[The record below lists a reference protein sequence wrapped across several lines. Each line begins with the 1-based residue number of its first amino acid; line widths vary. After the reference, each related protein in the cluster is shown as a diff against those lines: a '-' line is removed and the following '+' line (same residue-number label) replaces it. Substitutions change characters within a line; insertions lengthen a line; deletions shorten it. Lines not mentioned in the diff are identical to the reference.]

1 MVRYISMLLFIG
13 LVWGQALHFKN
24 NSNETIKIKTGEKL
38 QINDNKYTLLKTDYS
53 KQYVIVKKHNS
64 SIQDVIVNKHNS
76 SIQDTLRFDS
86 VVSFKYYEKSF
97 ASSVLKGTAYGAF
110 FGAAGGV
117 IDGEM
122 FHSIVFSIW
131 FGGIGSIGGAIYG
144 ILNPIASE
152 EIILEKDGWYI
163 SN

>member
-1 MVRYISMLLFIG
+1 MKHLLTVTLLLG

-24 NSNETIKIKTGEKL
+24 NSNETIKIKTGEEL

-53 KQYVIVKKHNS
+53 KQYVLVKKYNS
-64 SIQDVIVNKHNS
+64 KIQETLAFNSI
-76 SIQDTLRFDS
+76 
-86 VVSFKYYEKSF
+86 VSFRYYEKSF
-97 ASSVLKGTAYGAF
+97 TSSVLKGTAYGAL

-122 FHSIVFSIW
+122 FHTIVFSIL
-131 FGGIGSIGGAIYG
+131 FGGIGSIGGATYG
-144 ILNPIASE
+144 ILIPIASE
-152 EIILEKDGWYI
+152 EIILKEDGWYI